1 MQSEFVSNLFEWV
14 AAHPGWMSTVIFL
27 TAMAESL
34 TIVGVIIPG
43 ALVMFGLGA
52 LIGLGHL
59 EFWSAYGWS
68 TWGAIVGDA
77 ISFWIGRVFHQGI
90 RQVWPFAKH
99 PEMIARSEEFFRKH
113 GGKGVLFGRFSVP
126 CAAPFPPWPA

>member
-1 MQSEFVSNLFEWV
+1 MQSEFVNALFAWV
-14 AAHPGWMSTVIFL
+14 AAHPGWMSTVIFI

-43 ALVMFGLGA
+43 ALVMFSLGA

-59 EFWSAYGWS
+59 EFWTAYWWS
-68 TWGAIVGDA
+68 TWGAIAGDA

-90 RQVWPFAKH
+90 RQIWPFTKH
-99 PEMIARSEEFFRKH
+99 PEMITRSEEFFRKH
-113 GGKGVLFGRFSVP
+113 GGKGVL
-126 CAAPFPPWPA
+126 